1 MLFNQVKKSTFE
13 DPSFLQGNQGYQPGI
28 LLKIVTIILEHMN
41 LDSTL
46 ALGGGMGFSQ
56 DTGRQGWK
64 MKKEK
69 PQVVSKTFF
78 FFFEKCFLLI
88 FPVVSQ
94 RPYTF

>member
-1 MLFNQVKKSTFE
+1 
-13 DPSFLQGNQGYQPGI
+13 
-28 LLKIVTIILEHMN
+28 MN

-94 RPYTF
+94 RPYTFYLTRKHMTSPAVSGTDKRATQLMVSTKSFYSLEYRSK